1 MYCASKNVDFAK
13 NGDCL
18 INERR
23 DNMMKLKFYLVYLWY
38 KVLLKLGIKTDEIY
52 YIGGSEALPPPL
64 TKEEEEVLLNKL
76 PKGDQAA
83 RSLLIERNLRLV
95 VYIARK
101 FENTGIN
108 IEDLISIGTI
118 GLIKAV
124 NTFNPEKKIKL
135 ATYASR
141 CIENEILMHLRRN
154 NKNRSEVSFDEPLN
168 IDWDGNE
175 LLLSDVLGTDDDII
189 TKDLEATVDRHLLMK
204 ALHQLNDR
212 EKQIMELRFG
222 LAGGEEKTQKDV
234 ADMLGISQSYIS
246 RLEKRIIKRLRKE
259 FNKMV

>member
-1 MYCASKNVDFAK
+1 MVKF
-13 NGDCL
+13 
-18 INERR
+18 
-23 DNMMKLKFYLVYLWY
+23 KFYLVYLWY

-64 TKEEEEVLLNKL
+64 TKEEEAVLLNKL
-76 PKGDQAA
+76 PNGDQAA
-83 RSLLIERNLRLV
+83 RSMLIERNLRLV

-222 LAGGEEKTQKDV
+222 LGGGEEKTQKDV